1 MTDTL
6 RRRPTASIGVVALA
20 IVAPCLVLAQTG
32 GQPQQPRPPLADE
45 KPPAIE
51 RIGPNL
57 FRIGS
62 IRVDVARREIS
73 VAGTVNPDVRTLEF
87 IANGRGGLRAYETAV
102 TVDTDGITFN
112 AALLLIGLNRSRARN
127 VPKSH
132 FDPAVA
138 EGDAVEIFLECP
150 GNQCERMPAERL
162 MYDVD
167 AKQTAA
173 SGKWVYTGSAFLSD
187 GRYMAQV
194 DGTLVSFV
202 HDPASIIEYATGAGL
217 NRYGRIV
224 FNPNLGLAQGT
235 AVTLA
240 IRAARPTAGP

>member
-1 MTDTL
+1 MC
-6 RRRPTASIGVVALA
+6 RRPTASVGVLA
-20 IVAPCLVLAQTG
+20 FVILASCPVSAQTG
-32 GQPQQPRPPLADE
+32 GEPRQPRPPLADE

-62 IRVDVARREIS
+62 VRVDVARREIS
-73 VAGTVNPDVRTLEF
+73 VGGTVNPDVRTLEF

-102 TVDTDGITFN
+102 TLETDGITFN
-112 AALLLIGLNRSRARN
+112 AALLLIGLNRSRSRN
-127 VPKSH
+127 APRAH
-132 FDPAVA
+132 FDPTPA

-150 GNQCERMPAERL
+150 AHECERMPAERL
-162 MYDVD
+162 MYDID
-167 AKQTAA
+167 TKQTASA
-173 SGKWVYTGSAFLSD
+173 GKWVYTGSAFMPD

-217 NRYGRIV
+217 NRYGKII

-235 AVTLA
+235 GVTLT
-240 IRAARPTAGP
+240 IRAARPTAGR